1 MGSGVVLEEELYQ
14 QVTSFEVGMIVQIRY
29 FTDWSEALDACGRS
43 NAA

>member
-1 MGSGVVLEEELYQ
+1 
-14 QVTSFEVGMIVQIRY
+14 MIVQIRY